1 MTRVKRLAILASGRG
16 SNMLAISDACQ
27 RGELDAEIA
36 VVVTNEPNAGVLEIA
51 KNLSIT
57 TACIPHREFP
67 DRESFELALL
77 DVLRP
82 HSPDLVILAGFMR
95 ILTERFIREYYGS
108 LLNIHPSL
116 LPKYPGLDTHQRAID
131 AGDSE
136 AGATVH
142 FVIPELDAGPA
153 IAQVRVPILESDTAD
168 DLAKRVIVE
177 EHRLYPHA
185 VKLCLEGKARLLDGK
200 MANGELIEL

>member
-1 MTRVKRLAILASGRG
+1 MQARKRLAILASGRG
-16 SNMLAISDACQ
+16 SNMLAIYEACE
-27 RGELDAEIA
+27 RGEIDAEIS
-36 VVVTNEPNAGVLEIA
+36 VVLSNEPDAGVLDHA
-51 KNLSIT
+51 KKLSIT
-57 TACIPHREFP
+57 NTCVPHRQYP
-67 DRESFELALL
+67 DRDSFERALI
-77 DVLRP
+77 DTLRP

-95 ILTERFIREYYGS
+95 ILTERFIRQYYGS

-153 IAQVRVPILESDTAD
+153 IAQARVPILESDTAD

-177 EHRLYPHA
+177 EHRLYPYA
-185 VKLCLEGKARLLDGK
+185 VRQCLEGKVRLID
-200 MANGELIEL
+200 GELVEQP

>member
-1 MTRVKRLAILASGRG
+1 
-16 SNMLAISDACQ
+16 MLAISDACQ

-36 VVVTNEPNAGVLEIA
+36 IVVSNEPGAGVLDHA

-57 TACIPHREFP
+57 NTCVPHRDFP
-67 DRESFELALL
+67 DRDSFERALL
-77 DVLRP
+77 DALRP
-82 HSPDLVILAGFMR
+82 HGPDLVILAGFMR

-116 LPKYPGLDTHQRAID
+116 LPKYPGLDTHRRAIE

-153 IAQVRVPILESDTAD
+153 IAQARVPVLDSDTPD
-168 DLAKRVIVE
+168 ELARRVIVE

-185 VKLCLEGKARLLDGK
+185 VRLCLEGRVRLID
-200 MANGELIEL
+200 GELVEQ